1 MSMTQKTNKTRGRKA
16 GQPLTKWSPEEET
29 WLKENYT
36 KGIDYCVEQL
46 GRPYGGIAT
55 KLYTLRLS
63 STGRQLKELVPYVH
77 VYVKR
82 EETTCKFPPF
92 HPVMLGIYPS
102 RAHGSSRIWHKRRS
116 IILKMHDNLCVYCG
130 DEAYTV
136 DHVIPVEN
144 GGTDHRENLV
154 AACLRCNSAFGA
166 KTKHI
171 EMRIA

>member
-1 MSMTQKTNKTRGRKA
+1 MKQRGRKV
-16 GQPLTKWSPEEET
+16 GQALTRWTAEEEA
-29 WLKENYT
+29 WLRENYT

-46 GRPYGGIAT
+46 GRPYGGVTT
-55 KLYTLRLS
+55 KLYMLRLS

-77 VYVKR
+77 VYVKP
-82 EETTCKFPPF
+82 EPNSCKLPVF
-92 HPVMLGIYPS
+92 HPVMLGLYPS
-102 RAHGSSRIWHKRRS
+102 RLHGSTRMWKKRRS

-154 AACLRCNSAFGA
+154 AACLRCNSSFGA

-171 EMRIA
+171 EMKIS

>member
-1 MSMTQKTNKTRGRKA
+1 MKQRGRKV
-16 GQPLTKWSPEEET
+16 GQALTRWTAEEEQ

-36 KGIDYCVEQL
+36 KGITYCVEQL
-46 GRPYGGIAT
+46 GRPYGGVTT
-55 KLYTLRLS
+55 KLYMLRLS

-77 VYVKR
+77 VYVKP
-82 EETTCKFPPF
+82 EPNSCKLPVF
-92 HPVMLGIYPS
+92 HPVMLGLYPS
-102 RAHGSSRIWHKRRS
+102 RLHGSTRMWKKRRS

-144 GGTDHRENLV
+144 GGTDHPENLV

-171 EMRIA
+171 EMKIA